1 MAAER
6 LYSSSVE
13 LTELGTH
20 AGMRLRGRV
29 RRRALRL
36 SLGGAS
42 AGAGGG
48 LSLTLVRLRPLAVE
62 VVDERG
68 TRLVPIH
75 AVPHPAEQTARWLGM
90 VALGCALI
98 IGIAGRLRRAGR
110 GGEGA
115 QR

>member
-36 SLGGAS
+36 ALGGAF
-42 AGAGGG
+42 AGGG

-68 TRLVPIH
+68 TRFVPIH
-75 AVPHPAEQTARWLGM
+75 AAPHPAEQTARRLAM

-110 GGEGA
+110 GGEDA